1 MLLYK
6 NRKNSWL
13 TALGNFDD
21 MQNHCE
27 LPMKN
32 NITSKYLWKHS
43 ILYPFPMIFDIEQ
56 KVHLVIPME
65 KIRAPKKHIARVHNW
80 LQLRRTKKKW
90 SVIERHQ
97 QWKERHEKSPFYHSE
112 TLFFLQFN
120 DPDWRPLGEP
130 PPPAVYIYIYLYITL
145 EYSNPLTNREYE
157 EFRLWDS
164 FNMAHMHRL
173 CPSCSYTSAK
183 SWRGMPLPEF
193 SWGTVLRNPGCRRFW
208 RDSGL
213 KMSEKGKPSKIV
225 CKSISHW
232 F

>member
-1 MLLYK
+1 MGSCTIWLAKVCKGGWWFHEHLWFFIRKMAWWSQFTPTSHGMSRSFGMLV
-6 NRKNSWL
+6 
-13 TALGNFDD
+13 
-21 MQNHCE
+21 
-27 LPMKN
+27 LPHPLRAMVCN
-32 NITSKYLWKHS
+32 
-43 ILYPFPMIFDIEQ
+43 DQ
-56 KVHLVIPME
+56 KMVAIP
-65 KIRAPKKHIARVHNW
+65 N
-80 LQLRRTKKKW
+80 T
-90 SVIERHQ
+90 
-97 QWKERHEKSPFYHSE
+97 
-112 TLFFLQFN
+112 
-120 DPDWRPLGEP
+120 
-130 PPPAVYIYIYLYITL
+130 YIYIYIRMYIYIYILHTYIYIYIYIYCIYIYIYITL

-193 SWGTVLRNPGCRRFW
+193 SWGTVLRNPRCRRFW

>member
-1 MLLYK
+1 MIPIHS
-6 NRKNSWL
+6 NQSWYV
-13 TALGNFDD
+13 TVFWDAR
-21 MQNHCE
+21 
-27 LPMKN
+27 PATS
-32 NITSKYLWKHS
+32 ITSHGLQWSK
-43 ILYPFPMIFDIEQ
+43 M
-56 KVHLVIPME
+56 VAIPNTYIY
-65 KIRAPKKHIARVHNW
+65 IRM
-80 LQLRRTKKKW
+80 
-90 SVIERHQ
+90 
-97 QWKERHEKSPFYHSE
+97 
-112 TLFFLQFN
+112 
-120 DPDWRPLGEP
+120 
-130 PPPAVYIYIYLYITL
+130 YIYIYILHIYIYIYILHIYIYITL

-193 SWGTVLRNPGCRRFW
+193 SWGTVLRNPRCRRFW